1 MTETKVKAP
10 FISGPYYKE
19 IFREMKTIGIIF
31 CVLQTV
37 VGLLENFGS
46 PILALFIM
54 FTGTGRYQNVMLVYF
69 FVAALNFLNAYIKR
83 SAWDLRGSLPLKKRT
98 VFASHLAAALTWAAL
113 IFIANYVGMLLGELL
128 RLIPGVNAA
137 SVPAGYIGAGA
148 ALLQQA
154 MLGLIVYGVITML
167 GSVVNK
173 AFSLLIAGAVIVLV
187 PVLYFGFAQG
197 MSTSTFSIIEHL
209 LPIGLKARTAVLTV
223 LAALA
228 AIAAIV
234 LAYIAFSKSQ
244 AETHNKPA
252 RTKAIHIA
260 IGVGLAA
267 LVGLFVMRS
276 VGAISSVSVQSIAQG
291 SSDSTGTVLLGAI
304 IALVLM
310 LISYM
315 VYMWVSLK
323 SFKKA
328 CKNLVFLPI
337 AIVLIASALLFT
349 GFADRQFEKLDAS
362 VNNVDHVVIPSGEY
376 SDGIVDLASNMLFG
390 GSSVRRGSDGS
401 ERVKLTDA
409 GLLREAAGLLS
420 TRLAGSEYSEYDT
433 GLVMIDDLFY
443 GAFYGN
449 NQNVDIALKNGGTWT
464 VNISDYEFREKL
476 APYVNDNADYVS
488 RYTDMKRF
496 RGGSVVG
503 TDGLDR
509 QFAKTLI
516 AELEGLSPA
525 DRLEVF
531 TDSTVD
537 SYWDIGMD
545 LGTVSDSLATLT
557 LASPTY
563 DHVTPVR
570 LTEKLPKT
578 RLMYM
583 QQLSENARKA
593 RGFDEFTEKLKAA
606 DYRDFYGNLILIGGG
621 SVNEYN
627 FSYWPNDRDYEG
639 SYLSYQ
645 KRISAMLADIIT
657 ENRPIESAEYVVGV
671 AIDDFRIDGL
681 KDSSYG
687 RSLIHDKTVF
697 MGVSRETYEEL
708 MELFAYEMDG
718 GDPIDGGSEWM

>member
-1 MTETKVKAP
+1 
-10 FISGPYYKE
+10 
-19 IFREMKTIGIIF
+19 MKTIGIIF

-113 IFIANYVGMLLGELL
+113 IFIANYVGMLFGELL

-223 LAALA
+223 LTELA
-228 AIAAIV
+228 AAAAIV
-234 LAYIAFSKSQ
+234 LAYIAFSRSQ

-362 VNNVDHVVIPSGEY
+362 VNNMDHVVIPSGEY
-376 SDGIVDLASNMLFG
+376 SDGIVDIASNMLFG

-420 TRLAGSEYSEYDT
+420 TKLAGSEFGT
-433 GLVMIDDLFY
+433 GLAMIDELLF
-443 GAFYGN
+443 GAIYGN
-449 NQNVDIALKNGGTWT
+449 TRNVDIALKNGGTWT

-476 APYVNDNADYVS
+476 VPYVNDNADYVA

-509 QFAKTLI
+509 RFAKTLI
-516 AELEGLSPA
+516 AELESLSPA

-531 TDSTVD
+531 TDST
-537 SYWDIGMD
+537 SYSLLDPYVD
-545 LGTVSDSLATLT
+545 LGTVSDSLAILT

-657 ENRPIESAEYVVGV
+657 ENRPIEGAEYVVGV
-671 AIDDFRIDGL
+671 AINDFSIDGL